1 MSKSMIRGAC
11 AAFAAVWFLTVAAP
25 VPAAMMLYDQ
35 AQAAFEAGDYA
46 QADKLLAKELRE
58 NPGNEE
64 AYRIWAETLE
74 KLGDLQGSAD
84 AWETLKRITTNEELQ
99 TFARRQML
107 RLQRV
112 LAAGRKEELKFE
124 NPFDMGDMGIDY
136 TDLEEVDST
145 DYRGIY
151 PPFTYESRNF
161 TVYAC
166 NEKLAKTTAEVCE
179 KVLEFLLDRLLAGR
193 AWAIRVPIFMYADH
207 DDYVKVGRNNPRS
220 GGVTWQDHSGRTTKI
235 AIFQLFPEEVVE
247 ERGYKNR
254 VSQNLEDVLPHE
266 LTHMV
271 INEFFGAQKIPR
283 WMHEAFAQQMEQSRK
298 QYEEAAKLAQD
309 AVAGEYF
316 RFRELFTA
324 KQYPATSSKNHRYYQ
339 QSATIATF
347 LAERGPEAT
356 LAFLNEL
363 AHQKGHDAAIAAAWG
378 ISEEGA
384 VEALEKMWVEW
395 MTQRYV
401 RDLKRDDRE
410 EPTVA
415 RESDSRL
422 FRSPFDELAS
432 VNAIEQWRAVKP
444 EAPGE
449 CQGIGTS
456 LRDWTLGPEVITSKL
471 PDEQSQSML
480 AVRMYEEL
488 PIAVKCRVRWTGRED
503 ESLGW
508 FGFAVLDAQMEDMG
522 VQALARLD
530 DNRAHDLTCVI
541 GDEIAVYLDD
551 RCAGRYPVPPWPD
564 DVQVDYPVALV
575 ACSPV
580 EVTDFQVG
588 TIDAFKDLAA
598 DEEEDR
604 GKKGRRGRGAG
615 RGRTGGGDKDKG
627 ADAGKGKK
635 PPKKDKKDKD
645 KKKKKPKK
653 KKKRPKKPPGRV
665 GPGIR

>member
-1 MSKSMIRGAC
+1 MIQGAC
-11 AAFAAVWFLTVAAP
+11 AAFAAVWFLTVPAP
-25 VPAAMMLYDQ
+25 VRGAMMLYDQ
-35 AQAAFEAGDYA
+35 ARAAFEAGDYA
-46 QADKLLAKELRE
+46 QADKLLAEELRE

-84 AWETLKRITTNEELQ
+84 AWETLKLVTANEELQ
-99 TFARRQML
+99 NAARRQML
-107 RLQRV
+107 RLERIL
-112 LAAGRKEELKFE
+112 LADRREEPKFE
-124 NPFDMGDMGIDY
+124 NPFDMGDLGIDY

-161 TVYAC
+161 TIYAC
-166 NEKLAKTTAEVCE
+166 NEKLAKITAELSE
-179 KVLEFLLDRLLAGR
+179 KCLRFLLDRMLEGR
-193 AWAIRVPIFMYADH
+193 AWAVRVPIFVYADH
-207 DDYVKVGRNNPRS
+207 DDYVKVGGNSPWS
-220 GGVTWQDHSGRTTKI
+220 GGVTVPDYIGRVAKV
-235 AIFQLFPEEVVE
+235 AIFQLYDEKTVE
-247 ERGYKNR
+247 EHGFKNR
-254 VSQNLEDVLPHE
+254 VSQNLEDTLLHE
-266 LTHMV
+266 LTHVV
-271 INEFFGAQKIPR
+271 INEFFGAQETPR
-283 WMHEAFAQQMEQSRK
+283 WMHEAFAQQMEQNRK

-316 RFRELFTA
+316 RFRDLFSA
-324 KQYPATSSKNHRYYQ
+324 RQYPATSSKSRRFYE

-378 ISEEGA
+378 IPEEGA

-401 RDLKRDDRE
+401 KDLKRDDRE

-444 EAPGE
+444 EGPGE
-449 CQGIGTS
+449 CRGIGTS

-503 ESLGW
+503 ENLGW

-530 DNRAHDLTCVI
+530 DNRVHDLTCVI

-575 ACSPV
+575 TYSPV

-598 DEEEDR
+598 DEEEDQ

-615 RGRTGGGDKDKG
+615 RGKRGGEKG
-627 ADAGKGKK
+627 KDAGEGKK
-635 PPKKDKKDKD
+635 PPKEDDTDKG
-645 KKKKKPKK
+645 KKKKPKK
-653 KKKRPKKPPGRV
+653 KKKKRPKKRPGRV
-665 GPGIR
+665 GPDIS